1 MRIVGGRLRGRR
13 LEAPGGTTLRPTA
26 DRTREAL
33 FNILCQGK
41 LDWRPN
47 KQANQQEDAAAPGGN
62 PLAGA
67 RVLDAFA
74 GTGALGL
81 EALSRGAGFV
91 TFMENQAAALNACRH
106 NIDALDAAAHGEA
119 AQTELLRCDVL
130 RPPPAKGPCELV
142 LMDPPYNQDLAPPAL
157 AALHRAGWLAPGAL
171 ATVELMAT
179 EPFTPPEGFETLDER
194 KYGKARLVFLR
205 APG

>member
-1 MRIVGGRLRGRR
+1 MRIVGGRHRGRR
-13 LEAPGGTTLRPTA
+13 LEAPGGMALRPTA

-47 KQANQQEDAAAPGGN
+47 RQEGDN

-67 RVLDAFA
+67 RALDAFA

-106 NIDALDAAAHGEA
+106 NIDALDETAH
-119 AQTELLRCDVL
+119 TELLRGDVL
-130 RPPPAKGPCELV
+130 RPPPAKAPCELV

-171 ATVELMAT
+171 AAVEFMAQ
-179 EPFTPPEGFETLDER
+179 EPFTPPKGFETLDER
-194 KYGKARLVFLR
+194 KYGKAKLVFLR

>member
-41 LDWRPN
+41 LDWRPGRR
-47 KQANQQEDAAAPGGN
+47 AGGEGN
-62 PLAGA
+62 PLGGA

-106 NIDALDAAAHGEA
+106 NIEALDGA
-119 AQTELLRCDVL
+119 AQTELLRGDVL
-130 RPPPAKGPCELV
+130 RPPPARAPCELV

-157 AALHRAGWLAPGAL
+157 AALRAAGWLEPGAL

-179 EPFTPPEGFETLDER
+179 EPFTPPDGFETLDER

>member
-13 LEAPGGTTLRPTA
+13 LEAPGGMALRPTA

-41 LDWRPN
+41 LHWRPE
-47 KQANQQEDAAAPGGN
+47 AGSGAEAPGGN

-67 RVLDAFA
+67 RALDAFA

-81 EALSRGAGFV
+81 EALSRGASFV
-91 TFMENQAAALNACRH
+91 TFMENQAAALNACRR
-106 NIDALDAAAHGEA
+106 NIDALDEAAHTGA
-119 AQTELLRCDVL
+119 ARTELLRADVL
-130 RPPPAKGPCELV
+130 RPPKAKAPCELV

-171 ATVELMAT
+171 AAVELMAK
-179 EPFTPPEGFETLDER
+179 EPFTPPAGFKTLEER